1 MKGGYSLLFLPRK
14 NLCLRSL
21 EAEGRLL
28 GSFWRQRDTKSLK
41 WLLNLRFST
50 SSSSGGGFLTTIEKT
65 CWVMLEER
73 GRGIG
78 EGEGKEREGDVLVR
92 AHSQRE
98 EVFLWLVQVLLFQVT
113 ISFRIQRKQK
123 KKHYVFIILIIFI
136 LCYFIYYIYFFYLLR
151 YVHSIVIATRLTSL
165 WPSA

>member
-65 CWVMLEER
+65 CWVMLEGER
-73 GRGIG
+73 ERDRGGRGQG
-78 EGEGKEREGDVLVR
+78 GGREMY
-92 AHSQRE
+92 S
-98 EVFLWLVQVLLFQVT
+98 
-113 ISFRIQRKQK
+113 
-123 KKHYVFIILIIFI
+123 
-136 LCYFIYYIYFFYLLR
+136 
-151 YVHSIVIATRLTSL
+151 
-165 WPSA
+165 